1 MSGERLQDLFLLNK
15 CSYIDS
21 FTHETLGHHSIDDC
35 IEIIVKASIS
45 LNKCLP
51 DRTETRGSMVL

>member
-1 MSGERLQDLFLLNK
+1 MSGERLQDLFFLLNK

-21 FTHETLGHHSIDDC
+21 FTHETLGQHNIDDC
-35 IEIIVKASIS
+35 IEIIVKALIS

-51 DRTETRGSMVL
+51 E